1 MKLRPETALTFDDV
15 LLIPKR
21 SSIRSRHAVNTRTL
35 FSRRLALALPI
46 VSANMDTVTESAMAL
61 ALARMG
67 GLGVIHRFMTVER
80 QAAEVERVKRA
91 EGFMVEEPHNIP
103 GDATVQEARAMLL
116 EYEIG
121 GLLVCGKDGE
131 VVGLVTT
138 RDLLFEADP
147 NRPVAEV
154 MTPRDKLVTTEPGG
168 SMEAA
173 RDTLHSHRLE
183 KLPVFDRAGQLQG
196 LITAQDIIKIEQWPS
211 ATKDERGRLR
221 VAVAVG
227 VRPSDIDRA
236 TACVQAGADALV
248 VDIAHGHSDSAI
260 EMVRGLKA
268 RFPRIDVIGGNVATP
283 EGVHDLVVAGADAV
297 KVGVGAGSICITR
310 IVTGFGVPQLTAV
323 ADCAAA
329 GQELGVPVIADGGIR
344 TAGDITKALAVGA
357 STVMLGSLLAG
368 TDESPGATVVRNGR
382 RYKIVRGM
390 ASLMANIDRQEVELH
405 REVDPEDWERVVPEG
420 VEAMVPDRGPVKD
433 LIYQLVGGLR
443 SGLSY
448 AGAATIQELWQNAEF
463 VRITSAG
470 KQESG
475 AHDVEVQ

>member
-1 MKLRPETALTFDDV
+1 MQGCRRADAARCRICASAKVFTYRVTCMKLRPETALTFDDV

-168 SMEAA
+168 SD
-173 RDTLHSHRLE
+173 RKSTRLNSSH
-183 KLPVFDRAGQLQG
+183 
-196 LITAQDIIKIEQWPS
+196 
-211 ATKDERGRLR
+211 
-221 VAVAVG
+221 VA
-227 VRPSDIDRA
+227 I
-236 TACVQAGADALV
+236 
-248 VDIAHGHSDSAI
+248 
-260 EMVRGLKA
+260 
-268 RFPRIDVIGGNVATP
+268 
-283 EGVHDLVVAGADAV
+283 
-297 KVGVGAGSICITR
+297 
-310 IVTGFGVPQLTAV
+310 
-323 ADCAAA
+323 
-329 GQELGVPVIADGGIR
+329 
-344 TAGDITKALAVGA
+344 
-357 STVMLGSLLAG
+357 
-368 TDESPGATVVRNGR
+368 
-382 RYKIVRGM
+382 
-390 ASLMANIDRQEVELH
+390 
-405 REVDPEDWERVVPEG
+405 
-420 VEAMVPDRGPVKD
+420 
-433 LIYQLVGGLR
+433 
-443 SGLSY
+443 SY
-448 AGAATIQELWQNAEF
+448 AVFCLTKKKKKQIRMTAEKYIKKTQ
-463 VRITSAG
+463 RPPSHTN
-470 KQESG
+470 K
-475 AHDVEVQ
+475 H